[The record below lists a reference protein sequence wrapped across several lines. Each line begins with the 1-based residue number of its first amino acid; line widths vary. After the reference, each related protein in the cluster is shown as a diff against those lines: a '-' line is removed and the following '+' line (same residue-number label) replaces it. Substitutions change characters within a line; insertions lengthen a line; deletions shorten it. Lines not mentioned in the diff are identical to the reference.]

1 MVMGNWKQFCELY
14 DAENGCLDKLN
25 DQANEAFDKYG
36 VYPHSVRKLDD
47 TLFFIATHNGE
58 KFLVVYGQGDVY
70 DKFSGT
76 EMAVGSRKAK
86 VCAMD
91 NENCRVLRGVFDF
104 TSPVSHHGHSITLG
118 LGDRLGLASPGHIRL
133 IKDKQVFPVLAQQSI
148 RELNLTGRTYED
160 VLSAASW
167 AVFQEGYTSGFGAD
181 GDHLKTPDEV
191 KMALDH
197 GFTMITLDCS
207 EHIDNGAAELSAQ
220 EADKRYSE
228 LPEEERKSLETKYL
242 GKKFSVSDNLEI
254 SFEED
259 DFKKIV
265 LVYAKAV
272 KFAIEIYNG
281 FLKGLDRKVDFEMSV
296 DETLTSTTPE
306 AHFFV
311 ASELINGGV
320 EITSLA
326 PRFCGEFQK
335 GIDYIGDVDQFT
347 REFGMHAAIA
357 EHFGYKLSVHSG
369 SDKFTVFPIVGK
381 LSNGKYHLK
390 TAGTNW
396 LEAVRIIAAQNPSLY
411 RRMHKF
417 AVANLDEAKKYYHIG
432 ADVANIPDI
441 DTLEDSQLPGLMDK
455 DDSRQVLHITYGLL
469 LLAKNPDGTSTFRDE
484 IYSTLNRYEAEY
496 YEALER
502 HIGRHLKELS
512 AE

>member
-1 MVMGNWKQFCELY
+1 MGSWKEFCELY
-14 DAENGCLDKLN
+14 DAKNGCPDKLKDQGN
-25 DQANEAFDKYG
+25 DLLSEYG
-36 VYPHSVRKLDD
+36 VYPDSVRKLDD
-47 TLFFIATHNGE
+47 TLFFIAVHNRQ
-58 KFLVVYGQGDVY
+58 KCLIVYGQGNVY

-76 EMAVGSRKAK
+76 EVAIGSRKAK
-86 VCAMD
+86 VCAMN
-91 NENCRVLRGVFDF
+91 NENCKVLRSVFDF
-104 TSPVSHHGHSITLG
+104 TNPVSHHGHPITIG

-133 IKDKQVFPVLAQQSI
+133 IRDKKVFPVLAQQSI

-207 EHIDNGAAELSAQ
+207 EHIDNAAASLSAE
-220 EADKRYSE
+220 EADKRYSQ
-228 LPEEERKSLETKYL
+228 LPEAERKDLETKYL
-242 GKKFSVSDNLEI
+242 GKKFKVSDNLEI
-254 SFEED
+254 TFGEHE
-259 DFKKIV
+259 FKKIV

-272 KFAIEIYNG
+272 RFAVEIYNN
-281 FLKGLDRKVDFEMSV
+281 FIKGLDREVDLEMSI
-296 DETLTSTTPE
+296 DETLTSTTPQ

-311 ASELINGGV
+311 ASELIDGGV
-320 EITSLA
+320 KITSLA

-335 GIDYIGDVDQFT
+335 GIDYIGDVEQFT
-347 REFGMHAAIA
+347 GEFGMHAEIA
-357 EHFGYKLSVHSG
+357 EHFGYKISVHSG
-369 SDKFTVFPIVGK
+369 SDKFTVFPIIGE
-381 LSNGKYHLK
+381 LSGGKYHLK

-396 LEAVRIIAAQNPSLY
+396 LEAVRIIADKNPSLY

-417 AVANLDEAKKYYHIG
+417 AVANLEEAKKYYHIS
-432 ADVANIPDI
+432 ADVAKIPDI

-469 LLAKNPDGTSTFRDE
+469 LKAKNPDGSFAFRDE
-484 IYSTLNRYEAEY
+484 IYETLNRYEAEY
-496 YEALER
+496 YEALQR

-512 AE
+512 AI